1 MTQSNHVEFGDVV
14 RRFGEFEAMREA
26 VDEMDSKI
34 IDEITRLVSI
44 SAANAGWN
52 FGFEG
57 EEYLRWWFAPYEWRR
72 TSHEPNGPYDFEM
85 YFSLTRGGFPC
96 SQNWPLTPSFLG
108 HLLGWNNSRL
118 VIRCFIHRMRTTS
131 FIELLTER
139 PDILTPMVDLKWEF
153 DETEGYLEYPLN
165 FSSIEITQALDHS
178 DLGFALQPIASAVEL
193 LTSDLKTALFAKLL
207 RQGVLK
213 LNEKRLISERK
224 AHSRWSE

>member
-1 MTQSNHVEFGDVV
+1 MTQSNYVEFGDVV

-72 TSHEPNGPYDFEM
+72 TSHKPNGPYDFEM

-96 SQNWPLTPSFLG
+96 SQHWPLTPSFLG
-108 HLLGWNNSRL
+108 HLLGWNSSRL
-118 VIRCFIHRMRTTS
+118 VIRCFIHRMRTSS
-131 FIELLTER
+131 FVELLTER
-139 PDILTPMVDLKWEF
+139 GDIMMPIKASGWEF
-153 DETEGYLEYPLN
+153 DLTEGYLEYPLM
-165 FSSIEITQALDHS
+165 FSRQEIIDGASKSDITNALEPIAAAIEKIISELHDA
-178 DLGFALQPIASAVEL
+178 FAL
-193 LTSDLKTALFAKLL
+193 LL
-207 RQGVLK
+207 RQGI
-213 LNEKRLISERK
+213 KRLRK
-224 AHSRWSE
+224 